1 MKLRMTL
8 LVAAVLIAAAP
19 AWSAESAPKTL
30 LIADTGFSSTD
41 SLIASHTI
49 YQICLMDWYAC
60 PNGSNVQESGT
71 AALLT
76 PTQLNSSGFDH
87 GTKMARAAIAAY
99 PDVKLVLVRIIGQ
112 SSSGARLSAS
122 EGVITKVLNWA
133 EKNATTYNIGAI
145 AISQGSNKIG
155 TNARRCLSSP
165 ATDKAVASL
174 RAKGIFSFFP
184 VGNDGRTDVIN
195 WPACIADSV
204 AVGAIDKSGAIA
216 SYSNYAPG
224 QVDVYEPGYLIDSA
238 IASNTSDSGSSY
250 SVQYAAAHWLSL
262 VNQFPTTRPALIYWN
277 FIFSGEPISN
287 SKGQSGWS
295 TDLQSVIFTLAPA
308 QPKIGD

>member
-1 MKLRMTL
+1 MTL
-8 LVAAVLIAAAP
+8 LVAAVLVAAAP
-19 AWSAESAPKTL
+19 AWSVEAAPKTL

-71 AALLT
+71 AALLS

-99 PDVKLVLVRIIGQ
+99 SDVKLVLVRIIGQ

-122 EGVITKVLNWA
+122 EGVITKVLIWA

-165 ATDKAVASL
+165 ATDKAVTSL

-184 VGNDGRTDVIN
+184 VGNDGRSDVIN

-204 AVGAIDKSGAIA
+204 AVGAISKSGDIA

-224 QVDVYEPGYLIDSA
+224 QVDVYEPGYVIDPS
-238 IASNTSDSGSSY
+238 IAPNTSDAGSSY

-277 FIFSGEPISN
+277 YIFSGEPISN
-287 SKGQSGWS
+287 AKGQMGWS
-295 TDLQSVIFTLAPA
+295 TDLKSVIFTLTPI
-308 QPKIGD
+308 QLLTRD